1 MFKTDR
7 PLRLLCLS
15 LLSVSLLFFN
25 NAVANVAQPNQ
36 TPECKTEVFFQ
47 KTVVLIRAG
56 HWDQAE
62 ADLGN
67 LLNMQNQSCESATTR
82 LKAEVH
88 NARLLWKRG
97 NLSTGEAAL
106 LKAKANAEQ
115 QSQNEIVAEISL
127 ELAEITFVRAM
138 HMRSIPPAQAI
149 SAYEES
155 ITYALSADRPD
166 IQSHSLGR
174 LGIVYERTGDP
185 EKGETF
191 YKKALKIAQE
201 ASAQDQL
208 HLPLTHIGS
217 ILLDRGET
225 EAARSHFTDALAAA
239 QNSSQPE
246 QMVFAYMNFAR
257 HAERGE
263 NYSEKDAFIDLYKA
277 NELAHRLDHKIAVT
291 ISYLHLASVAGRGG
305 ESELARNYATSALLV
320 AETYEFNSLKE
331 IAEAILGNLTS
342 R

>member
-1 MFKTDR
+1 MFKTGR
-7 PLRLLCLS
+7 QLRLLCLS
-15 LLSVSLLFFN
+15 SLSVSLLFFN
-25 NAVANVAQPNQ
+25 NVVANAAQPNQ
-36 TPECKTEVFFQ
+36 TPACKTEPFFQ
-47 KTVVLIRAG
+47 KTIELIRAG
-56 HWDQAE
+56 HWSQAE
-62 ADLGN
+62 ADLVS
-67 LLNMQNQSCESATTR
+67 LLNMQDLSCVSATTR
-82 LKAEVH
+82 LTAEVH
-88 NARLLWKRG
+88 YARLLWKRG
-97 NLSTGEAAL
+97 NLSAGEAAL

-115 QSQNEIVAEISL
+115 QFQNEIVAEISL

-138 HMRSIPPAQAI
+138 LMRSVPPEQAI

-166 IQSHSLGR
+166 IQSQSLGR

-191 YKKALKIAQE
+191 YKKALKVAQE
-201 ASAQDQL
+201 TGAQDQL

-225 EAARSHFTDALAAA
+225 EAAQSYFTDALAAA

-263 NYSEKDAFIDLYKA
+263 NYSEKDAFIDVYKA
-277 NELAHRLDHKIAVT
+277 NELAHRLDHKITVT
-291 ISYLHLASVAGRGG
+291 ISYLTLASVAGSGG
-305 ESELARNYATSALLV
+305 ESELARNYATSALLI
-320 AETYEFNSLKE
+320 AEKYELDSLKE
-331 IAEAILGNLTS
+331 IAEAILGNLTAG
-342 R
+342 